1 MLTIRNAT
9 LLLLIASLT
18 TLAGA
23 WAFQVAGYDPCHL
36 CLLQRWPHYALIV
49 IAAASLIFLQPRM
62 QGIALKLLGVLM
74 VGSAIFGAYH
84 AGVEWG
90 FWPGPS
96 TCTAT
101 GALSGALP
109 DLTKPVVMCDQAAL
123 RILGTSLAG
132 WNAVIS
138 FALALLAFAT
148 KPAYGSSS
156 VSQYR

>member
-1 MLTIRNAT
+1 MLTVRNAM
-9 LLLLIASLT
+9 LLILIASLA

-23 WAFQVAGYDPCHL
+23 WAFQFAGYEPCHL
-36 CLLQRWPHYALIV
+36 CLLQRWPHYAAVV
-49 IAAASLIFLQPRM
+49 IATAALLLLRPDM
-62 QGIALKLLGVLM
+62 QAITLKLLGALM
-74 VGSAIFGAYH
+74 IGSAAFGAYH
-84 AGVEWG
+84 AGIEWG

-109 DLTKPVVMCDQAAL
+109 DLTKPVVMCDEAAL
-123 RILGTSLAG
+123 RIMGVSLAG

-138 FALALLAFAT
+138 GVLAMLAFIA

-156 VSQYR
+156 VSQ